1 MRADVRRR
9 LAALVGLGGLI
20 ALLLPAAASA
30 GPTDWTK
37 LRALNI
43 AHQGGEDEAPSN
55 TMYAFDRAMKLGS
68 DMLELDIHTTKDNKI
83 VVIHD
88 STVDRTTDGTG
99 RVYDMTMAELR
110 QLDAGYWMIP
120 GEGIDKQRPD
130 SDYPYRGVRSGEK
143 EPPPA
148 FKPRDFRLT
157 TLPEVMK
164 KYRDVPINIE
174 IKGASDEDVASYMRN
189 AEVLAAFLNKL
200 GRTRGVMVASFN
212 DAALA
217 HFHQLAPKIDLAPA
231 TGGVAGYILA
241 DTPPPEGSKAFQV
254 PTTFSGI
261 TVVDQAFVDKAHGDR
276 YGVHVWTINDEETM
290 NRLFDYG
297 VDGIMTAEPMR
308 LERVMCE
315 RGEKRPKLPATSP
328 GKHCAKNVS
337 IACEVEAESLELTG
351 RRKAKVTLVRNDNF
365 EQPLRRQGH
374 AQGHRLQGQAEGQV
388 QLRLEATRG
397 RWTEG
402 ARGDGQAEQEAQ
414 AIAGPQARRAGADP
428 PLQRVRPPRRAD
440 RAVGPDWA
448 RARRVPRCWLVLRA
462 HERGRKRLS
471 HPEMPTGRAQ
481 RELVARQR
489 MSTRAREP
497 W

>member
-1 MRADVRRR
+1 MRAEREDATGKLRADAWQR
-9 LAALVGLGGLI
+9 LVVLLGLGGLI

-88 STVDRTTDGTG
+88 STVDRTTSGTG

-110 QLDAGYWMIP
+110 QLDAGYWMVP

-130 SDYPYRGVRSGEK
+130 SDYPYRGVRTGERK
-143 EPPPA
+143 PPPA

-157 TLPEVMK
+157 ALPEVMK
-164 KYRDVPINIE
+164 KYGDVPINIE
-174 IKGASDEDVASYMRN
+174 IKGASDEDVASYMHN

-261 TVVDQAFVDKAHGDR
+261 TVVDQAFVDKAHGDG

-290 NRLFDYG
+290 NQLFDYG

-308 LERVMCE
+308 LEKVMCE

-328 GKHCAKNVS
+328 GKHCARNVS
-337 IACEVEAESLELTG
+337 IACEVEADSLELTG

-365 EQPLRRQGH
+365 DSRCAGKVTLKGIGSKAKRKAKFNFGWKPP
-374 AQGHRLQGQAEGQV
+374 
-388 QLRLEATRG
+388 EAG
-397 RWTEG
+397 
-402 ARGDGQAEQEAQ
+402 
-414 AIAGPQARRAGADP
+414 GP
-428 PLQRVRPPRRAD
+428 
-440 RAVGPDWA
+440 
-448 RARRVPRCWLVLRA
+448 
-462 HERGRKRLS
+462 K
-471 HPEMPTGRAQ
+471 
-481 RELVARQR
+481 ELVATVKLSKKLKRSLAR
-489 MSTRAREP
+489 KRAVRVLTHPYSAFVYRGELIGDG
-497 W
+497 